1 MSNLKVLN
9 ENNCHFTDGQ
19 QKEID
24 AQKELVSEQVEDTTK
39 LHVDSF
45 IQKTHQ
51 RNIEKQ
57 AEMGKYF
64 NPHIKR

>member
-1 MSNLKVLN
+1 LV
-9 ENNCHFTDGQ
+9 NNCHFTGEQ
-19 QKEID
+19 RKEID
-24 AQKELVSEQVEDTTK
+24 AQKELVSKQMEDTTK
-39 LHVDSF
+39 LHVDRF
-45 IQKTHQ
+45 VQKTPQ